1 MAFILINTFD
11 SLKNRNFRFLV
22 FGMISMIGGMNVQML
37 ARSQLGWD
45 LTGSSLAVTLVG
57 VGFAPPMLLFS
68 LFGGVVSD
76 RFDNKNIIQLGQLG
90 VIAIT
95 TFIAI
100 SIFTNTITIYHLII
114 VSFFQGTFWAFMMP
128 ARQSIIAELVDENQ
142 LNNAVSLNA
151 AGMSLTTMVSPA
163 IGGLVYHYF
172 GPGMTYVLIT
182 FFCIIAIISTSMI
195 PKSKTKV
202 QKKSKVLGEIKEVF
216 LILRDNTLLLYLI
229 MLALVTT
236 LLSLPTRT
244 LFAPYAS
251 ELLSGGAL
259 EVGLMLAS
267 IGGGALIGTLI
278 AASIPQKTKKGKFIL
293 LTSLLSGLSILVLG
307 FSSITIFSIFLC
319 FFLGLG
325 DAGRRSLNPS
335 MIIEKT
341 PHEYRGRVMG
351 FYAMS
356 FGFIPL
362 GAIPMGIISD
372 KYGVNIA
379 FIFSGLALIIF
390 TMLLTN
396 RKVIRN

>member
-1 MAFILINTFD
+1 
-11 SLKNRNFRFLV
+11 
-22 FGMISMIGGMNVQML
+22 MIGGMNVQML

-68 LFGGVVSD
+68 VFGGVVSD

>member
-1 MAFILINTFD
+1 
-11 SLKNRNFRFLV
+11 
-22 FGMISMIGGMNVQML
+22 MISMIGGMNVQML

-151 AGMSLTTMVSPA
+151 AGMSLTTMISPA

-195 PKSKTKV
+195 PKSKAKV

-216 LILRDNTLLLYLI
+216 LILKDNTLLLYLI

-341 PHEYRGRVMG
+341 PNEYRGRVMG

-379 FIFSGLALIIF
+379 FIFSGLALILF

>member
-1 MAFILINTFD
+1 
-11 SLKNRNFRFLV
+11 
-22 FGMISMIGGMNVQML
+22 MIGGMNVQML

-216 LILRDNTLLLYLI
+216 LVLKDNTLLLYLI

-379 FIFSGLALIIF
+379 FIFSGLALILF

>member
-1 MAFILINTFD
+1 MINTFD

-45 LTGSSLAVTLVG
+45 LTGSSLAVTIVG

-76 RFDNKNIIQLGQLG
+76 RFDNKNIIQIGQLG
-90 VIAIT
+90 VIIIT

-163 IGGLVYHYF
+163 IGGIVYHFF
-172 GPGMTYVLIT
+172 GAGMTYVLIT
-182 FFCIIAIISTSMI
+182 FFCVIAVISTSMI
-195 PKSKTKV
+195 PQSKSKP
-202 QKKSKVLGEIKEVF
+202 QKKSKVFGEIKEVF
-216 LILRDNTLLLYLI
+216 VILKDNTLIFYLI

-236 LLSLPTRT
+236 FLSLPTRT

-267 IGGGALIGTLI
+267 IGGGALVGTLI
-278 AASIPQKTKKGKFIL
+278 AASIPQKTKKGKYIII
-293 LTSLLSGLSILVLG
+293 TSFLSGLSILVLG
-307 FSSITIFSIFLC
+307 FSSITFFSIFLC

-341 PHEYRGRVMG
+341 PNEFRGRVMG

-356 FGFIPL
+356 FGFIPI

-372 KYGVNIA
+372 KYGVNLA

-390 TMLLTN
+390 TIILSN

>member
-195 PKSKTKV
+195 PKSKAKV

-216 LILRDNTLLLYLI
+216 LILKDNTLLLYLI

-267 IGGGALIGTLI
+267 IGGGALIGTLV

-341 PHEYRGRVMG
+341 PNEYRGRVMG

-379 FIFSGLALIIF
+379 FIFSGLALILF

>member
-1 MAFILINTFD
+1 
-11 SLKNRNFRFLV
+11 
-22 FGMISMIGGMNVQML
+22 MIGGMNVQML

>member
-1 MAFILINTFD
+1 
-11 SLKNRNFRFLV
+11 
-22 FGMISMIGGMNVQML
+22 MIGGMNVQML

-151 AGMSLTTMVSPA
+151 AGMSLTTMISPA

-195 PKSKTKV
+195 PKSKAKV

-216 LILRDNTLLLYLI
+216 LILKDNTLLLYLI

-341 PHEYRGRVMG
+341 PNEYRGRVMG

-379 FIFSGLALIIF
+379 FIFSGLALILF

>member
-1 MAFILINTFD
+1 
-11 SLKNRNFRFLV
+11 
-22 FGMISMIGGMNVQML
+22 MIGGMNVQML

-151 AGMSLTTMVSPA
+151 AGMSLTTMISPA

-216 LILRDNTLLLYLI
+216 LVLKDNTLLLYLI

-267 IGGGALIGTLI
+267 IGGGALIGTLV

>member
-1 MAFILINTFD
+1 
-11 SLKNRNFRFLV
+11 
-22 FGMISMIGGMNVQML
+22 MIGGMNVQML

-216 LILRDNTLLLYLI
+216 IILKDNTLLLYLI

-293 LTSLLSGLSILVLG
+293 FTSLLSGLSILVLG

-341 PHEYRGRVMG
+341 PNEYRGRVMG